1 LSEEVHLLNALST
14 AAVNLAATQSPSVP
28 ATTDEQYRDYGPGF
42 VGFLATG
49 AMVIVVIFLIWDMT
63 RRIRRIRYQSEQQE
77 RQAELVA
84 VGEEEAAQRKSKEPL
99 EDADQARVGSSPADA
114 AQADD
119 EHDEPGNGRH

>member
-1 LSEEVHLLNALST
+1 
-14 AAVNLAATQSPSVP
+14 
-28 ATTDEQYRDYGPGF
+28 
-42 VGFLATG
+42 
-49 AMVIVVIFLIWDMT
+49 MVIVVIFLIWDMT